1 LPGSALTQNQVGV
14 GIKLWGGVNWASQWT
29 FIGLCER
36 EGWGKLA
43 CQARVAAGFWPTA
56 NKSREIMFL
65 FSNVFHKK
73 LSNSNS
79 NQI

>member
-1 LPGSALTQNQVGV
+1 MG
-14 GIKLWGGVNWASQWT
+14 WVNWPANGPS
-29 FIGLCER
+29 LDCARER
-36 EGWGKLA
+36 VGENWLG
-43 CQARVAAGFWPTA
+43 QARVAAGFWPTA